1 MPPMLTGGIQQAE
14 KIKHVKYSDQV
25 NQEKKAKENTPEAFI
40 RLNKVLRNN
49 RPFERVLDIR

>member
-1 MPPMLTGGIQQAE
+1 MLRGGIQQAE

-25 NQEKKAKENTPEAFI
+25 NQGKKAKENTPEAFI

-49 RPFERVLDIR
+49 RPFERVPDIH